1 MSRRV
6 WMRPCASLAVGVAV
20 VGGLGG
26 CARSGIKFTNVS
38 DSWLNVWF
46 YVAPTE
52 GPGPCPNDMYRQRA
66 LQVEPGASANYRPPW
81 SLVHIQVV
89 EVSPTWVPTGREYWL
104 ELLTNPPIHIVANGR
119 GEKLEFKS
127 FRGEVAIIPESEW
140 ADGRFEHRINGE
152 HPPVD
157 ADPEEA
163 AAVTET
169 PE

>member
-1 MSRRV
+1 MRR
-6 WMRPCASLAVGVAV
+6 CASLAVGVAL

-46 YVAPTE
+46 YVGPAEAP
-52 GPGPCPNDMYRQRA
+52 GMCPNDLYRQCA

-81 SLVHIQVV
+81 NLVHIQVV

-104 ELLTNPPIHIVANGR
+104 ELLTRPPIHIVANGR
-119 GEKLEFKS
+119 GQKLEFKS
-127 FRGEVAIIPESEW
+127 FRGEIAIIPESER
-140 ADGRFEHRINGE
+140 ADGRFEHRIDGQ
-152 HPPVD
+152 HSPAD
-157 ADPEEA
+157 ADTEET
-163 AAVTET
+163 AAVPET